1 LEQQLTQAV
10 ALAAA
15 GRQAAVGAPAAAAAA
30 PGAKAKQRMV
40 LLHDTEFDANFAAPP
55 REARGAAPPSR
66 PPVGGGGLV
75 ETERDSLIRR
85 GIITPFASL
94 EGFERRVHASVAN
107 TVASAQARALS
118 RPRTMLMEANQL
130 PRLAAQPREYVT
142 PSASAQ
148 RRAHGEQA
156 GRAALKRRRAE
167 HRLAMSAAAAGGA
180 DDQAD
185 DADAQP
191 EAAEVTVPKKKARAA
206 RSSGGGAS
214 DEEAGAP
221 GGIPD
226 AVDDDAEP
234 SASDGEAPP
243 GSDTSND
250 ADMDYVPL
258 QRRTRAGGAKKP
270 AKGRRRRRAP
280 LVLDSDGDAD
290 DAQEPADDAPAA
302 APGGAEPD
310 GSDDDAY
317 DAEEDDVLF
326 DGGFTVPGRMHGR
339 LFDYQRTALQWL
351 WELHCQRCGGII
363 GDEMG
368 MGKTVQVV
376 AFLGSL
382 HASGMY
388 HPSLVICPAT
398 MLRQWQREIEA
409 WYPGLEASIMHDSGV
424 TSDAVSS
431 RKARERMISH
441 VASSSDGILLTTYE
455 HVRLFA
461 PQLLAMQWG
470 YAILDEGHKIR
481 NPDAEI
487 TQLCK
492 QLRTVHRIIMTG
504 APIQNRLTELWSL
517 FDFVFPGKLGTL
529 PVFTQ
534 QFTVP
539 ITIGGYSN
547 ASGLQVSTAF
557 RCAVVLRD
565 LIAPYLLR
573 RLKSDVSLK
582 LPKKTEHVLFCP
594 LTKVQIDAYRAYIAS
609 KDVAAILE
617 GDREALA
624 GIDVLRKIVNHPDLL
639 DRARAAD
646 SPDYGNVERSGKLLV
661 VRRVLSLWAE
671 QGHRCLL
678 FCQTQQM
685 LDICE
690 GLLMSDGYN
699 YRRMDGTTPVGH
711 RMRLIDEFNDD
722 MGGVFCFLLTTK
734 VGGLGVNLTGADRVM
749 LFDPDWNPATDS
761 QARERAWRVGQ
772 KREVT
777 VYRLI
782 TPGTIEEKVYH
793 RQIYKQHLT
802 DRILRDPKQRR
813 VFKAKDLADLFT
825 FDEQAAASG
834 GSAGTAHGG
843 AGGGDS
849 TRLETA
855 ELFAHVDAVV
865 RGAATTGAAP
875 APAGDDLD
883 LSDGDDDALPVQNGS
898 VPDDDNA
905 HILASLFGS
914 NGIARAMD
922 HEAMATAG
930 GSDPRRGAGTT
941 SVVAEAQRVANRAS
955 AALAASRDARAR
967 ADVFVP
973 TWTGRNG
980 TAGAPPGSGG
990 VGVTALGGMPSSSD
1004 LLARARARA
1013 AAAGAGLLSFATCQC
1028 STHLTAPLLAA
1039 AAGQDGV
1046 ARGGPAQ
1053 RSDSDPSIVLQA
1065 ALVQQIAAFLRSR
1078 GGRAA
1083 SEEVMREFNSRLN
1096 AAQAAPFKAALRT
1109 AASLEREGASTVWI
1123 LKPALRKAA

>member
-1 LEQQLTQAV
+1 
-10 ALAAA
+10 
-15 GRQAAVGAPAAAAAA
+15 
-30 PGAKAKQRMV
+30 M
-40 LLHDTEFDANFAAPP
+40 
-55 REARGAAPPSR
+55 RG
-66 PPVGGGGLV
+66 
-75 ETERDSLIRR
+75 
-85 GIITPFASL
+85 
-94 EGFERRVHASVAN
+94 
-107 TVASAQARALS
+107 
-118 RPRTMLMEANQL
+118 
-130 PRLAAQPREYVT
+130 
-142 PSASAQ
+142 
-148 RRAHGEQA
+148 
-156 GRAALKRRRAE
+156 
-167 HRLAMSAAAAGGA
+167 
-180 DDQAD
+180 
-185 DADAQP
+185 
-191 EAAEVTVPKKKARAA
+191 
-206 RSSGGGAS
+206 SGGGAS
-214 DEEAGAP
+214 DDDEEGGAP
-221 GGIPD
+221 GGAED
-226 AVDDDAEP
+226 AADDEDAEP
-234 SASDGEAPP
+234 SASDGEAAP
-243 GSDTSND
+243 GTDTSND

-258 QRRTRAGGAKKP
+258 QRRTSGGAAKKKP
-270 AKGRRRRRAP
+270 AKGKRHRRRAP
-280 LVLDSDGDAD
+280 LVLDSDGE
-290 DAQEPADDAPAA
+290 EPRGKAGPAVA
-302 APGGAEPD
+302 GGGAEPV
-310 GSDDDAY
+310 GSDEDGY
-317 DAEEDDVLF
+317 DAADDDVLF
-326 DGGFTVPGRMHGR
+326 DGGFQVPGRMHSR
-339 LFDYQRTALQWL
+339 LFDYQRTALQWM

-398 MLRQWQREIEA
+398 MLRQWQREIEK

-424 TSDAVSS
+424 ASDAGSS
-431 RKARERMISH
+431 RRARERMITD
-441 VASSSDGILLTTYE
+441 VAASSDGILLTTYE

-461 PQLLAMQWG
+461 PQLLAVQWG

-573 RLKSDVSLK
+573 RLKSDVSLQ

-594 LTKVQIDAYRAYIAS
+594 LTSVQVDAYRAYIAS

-661 VRRVLSLWAE
+661 VRRVLALWAQ

-690 GLLMSDGYN
+690 GLLMGDGYN

-722 MGGVFCFLLTTK
+722 RGVVFCFLLTTK
-734 VGGLGVNLTGADRVM
+734 VGGLGVNLTGADRVL

-793 RQIYKQHLT
+793 RQIYKQHMT

-834 GSAGTAHGG
+834 GAAGTANGGTGG
-843 AGGGDS
+843 ADG

-865 RGAATTGAAP
+865 GGADTTGTAA
-875 APAGDDLD
+875 APAGDDVD
-883 LSDGDDDALPVQNGS
+883 FSDGDDDAPPAQNGS

-930 GSDPRRGAGTT
+930 GADPRRGAGTT

-967 ADVFVP
+967 AAVFVP

-1004 LLARARARA
+1004 LLARARARS
-1013 AAAGAGLLSFATCQC
+1013 AAAGAHMC
-1028 STHLTAPLLAA
+1028 
-1039 AAGQDGV
+1039 
-1046 ARGGPAQ
+1046 
-1053 RSDSDPSIVLQA
+1053 
-1065 ALVQQIAAFLRSR
+1065 
-1078 GGRAA
+1078 
-1083 SEEVMREFNSRLN
+1083 
-1096 AAQAAPFKAALRT
+1096 
-1109 AASLEREGASTVWI
+1109 
-1123 LKPALRKAA
+1123 